1 MTSPFVEAFEIFGG
15 STRFLYAG
23 AKYPS
28 AVKWP
33 EYNIYIEAP
42 IDVFAIALSL
52 GFPRPT
58 LSSISLRFAKG

>member
-33 EYNIYIEAP
+33 EYNIYIEA
-42 IDVFAIALSL
+42 
-52 GFPRPT
+52 R
-58 LSSISLRFAKG
+58 